1 LILVCHVPSL
11 FVVAVPKQ
19 VPIPRLVRFL
29 VVGVCT
35 AAVDF
40 SALWLLSRWLAPTV
54 AFSCAYAAGV
64 VTHFLL
70 NKYWTFHCARTDLF
84 KQAAEYLAVLG
95 ITYLVQLVGFRVG
108 LAIFHNIY
116 LARVIAVP
124 PSTLAGFYLLKIR
137 VFREAAVALGQ
148 ED

>member
-1 LILVCHVPSL
+1 M
-11 FVVAVPKQ
+11 
-19 VPIPRLVRFL
+19 
-29 VVGVCT
+29 
-35 AAVDF
+35 
-40 SALWLLSRWLAPTV
+40 
-54 AFSCAYAAGV
+54 
-64 VTHFLL
+64 
-70 NKYWTFHCARTDLF
+70 
-84 KQAAEYLAVLG
+84 LG

-116 LARVIAVP
+116 LARAIAVP